1 MDEADNIL
9 LPSTLADGL
18 RVLGVAAGQ
27 TIMLHASVKALG
39 WVLGGPRAVLETL
52 LDLVTPSGAD
62 AGELGRQPR
71 TRWRIGRWRNKRR
84 VCGNAHRSIP
94 PPRLRITAT

>member
-39 WVLGGPRAVLETL
+39 
-52 LDLVTPSGAD
+52 
-62 AGELGRQPR
+62 
-71 TRWRIGRWRNKRR
+71 
-84 VCGNAHRSIP
+84 
-94 PPRLRITAT
+94 